1 MAPLDEDRGGA
12 GVAMTSLEQMQRVLV
27 IAPHADD
34 EVLGCGGLLAK
45 VAASRG
51 HAHVVFMS
59 VDGFHHYGLS
69 GETTFAERIREIEAV
84 AGLLDFTWEIVYP
97 DQDMIEKLDTVPKRD
112 LVDRLEKVYN
122 EHKPELLLLPC
133 FVDYDQD
140 HRRTFE
146 TAFAA
151 ARPISPKFGK
161 WLIPTVLAYE
171 QNKLNFAWQDL
182 PMCPMFVDI
191 SAHIEQKIAA
201 IEAYATQLRPP
212 PHVRSLDGVRALA
225 RIRGADIGVDYA
237 EAFQV
242 FRAVL

>member
-1 MAPLDEDRGGA
+1 MTPLDQ
-12 GVAMTSLEQMQRVLV
+12 LERVLV

-34 EVLGCGGLLAK
+34 EVLGCGGLLARL
-45 VAASRG
+45 AASRG
-51 HAHVVFMS
+51 HAHVVYMS
-59 VDGFHHYGLS
+59 VDGFHHYGVQ
-69 GETTFAERIREIEAV
+69 GGTTFAQRVDEIEAV
-84 AGLLDFTWEIVYP
+84 AKLLDVTWEIIYP
-97 DQDMIEKLDTVPKRD
+97 NQDMIEKLDTVPKRD
-112 LVDRLEKVYN
+112 LVDRFEKIFN

-182 PMCPMFVDI
+182 PKCPVYTDI
-191 SAHIEQKIAA
+191 SEHIDQKIAS
-201 IEAYATQLRPP
+201 IEAYGTQLRSP
-212 PHVRSLDGVRALA
+212 PHVRSLEGVRALA

>member
-1 MAPLDEDRGGA
+1 
-12 GVAMTSLEQMQRVLV
+12 MTSLEQMQRVLV
-27 IAPHADD
+27 VAPHADD

-45 VAASRG
+45 VAETRG
-51 HAHVVFMS
+51 HAHVVLMS

-69 GETTFAERIREIEAV
+69 GGTTFAERVAEIEAV
-84 AGLLDFTWEIVYP
+84 ARLLDFTWEIVYP

-112 LVDRLEKVYN
+112 LVDRFEKIYN
-122 EHKPELLLLPC
+122 EHKPELLLLPS

-161 WLIPTVLAYE
+161 WLIPTVLGYE
-171 QNKLNFAWQDL
+171 QNKLNFAWQEQ

-191 SAHIEQKIAA
+191 SAHIEKKIEA

>member
-1 MAPLDEDRGGA
+1 
-12 GVAMTSLEQMQRVLV
+12 MTTFEQLERVLV

-34 EVLGCGGLLAK
+34 EVLGCGGLLARL
-45 VAASRG
+45 ADARG
-51 HAHVVFMS
+51 HAHVVLMS

-69 GETTFAERIREIEAV
+69 GGTTFEERVKEIEAV
-84 AGLLDFTWEIVYP
+84 AALLDFTWEILYP
-97 DQDMIEKLDTVPKRD
+97 NQDMIEKLDTVPKRD
-112 LVDRLEKVYN
+112 LVDRFEKIYN
-122 EHKPELLLLPC
+122 EHKPELLLLPS
-133 FVDYDQD
+133 FIDYDQD

-151 ARPISPKFGK
+151 ARPISPRFGK

-182 PMCPMFVDI
+182 PKCPVYLDI
-191 SAHIEQKIAA
+191 SDHIEKKIAA
-201 IEAYATQLRPP
+201 IEAYATQLRPV
-212 PHVRSLDGVRALA
+212 PHVRSIDGVRALA

>member
-1 MAPLDEDRGGA
+1 
-12 GVAMTSLEQMQRVLV
+12 MTMFKQLERVLV
-27 IAPHADD
+27 VAPHPDD

-45 VAASRG
+45 LVDARG
-51 HAHVVFMS
+51 RAHVVFMS
-59 VDGFHHYGLS
+59 VDGLHHYGLS
-69 GETTFAERIREIEAV
+69 GGTSFEERVKEIEQV
-84 AGLLDFTWEIVYP
+84 AQLLNFTWEIVYP
-97 DQDMIEKLDTVPKRD
+97 NQDMIEKLDTVPKRD
-112 LVDRLEKVYN
+112 LVDRFEKIYN
-122 EHKPELLLLPC
+122 DHKPELLLLPC
-133 FVDYDQD
+133 FIDYDQD

-151 ARPISPKFGK
+151 ARPISPRFGK

-182 PMCPMFVDI
+182 PKCPMYLDI
-191 SAHIEQKIAA
+191 SDHIDKKIAA
-201 IEAYATQLRPP
+201 IEAYATQSRPT
-212 PHVRSLDGVRALA
+212 PHVRSSVGVRALA

>member
-1 MAPLDEDRGGA
+1 MTLLDK
-12 GVAMTSLEQMQRVLV
+12 VQRVLV

-34 EVLGCGGLLAK
+34 EVLGCGGLLAR
-45 VAASRG
+45 VAESPAR
-51 HAHVVFMS
+51 AHVVYMS
-59 VDGFHHYGLS
+59 VDGFHHYGVK
-69 GETTFAERIREIEAV
+69 GGTTFEQRIAEVEAV
-84 AGLLDFTWEIVYP
+84 AKLLDFTWEIMYP
-97 DQDMIEKLDTVPKRD
+97 NEDMIEKLDTVPKRD
-112 LVDRLEKVYN
+112 LVDRFEKIYN
-122 EHKPELLLLPC
+122 ENKPDLLLLPC
-133 FVDYDQD
+133 FIDYDQD

-161 WLIPTVLAYE
+161 WLIPAVLAYE

-182 PMCPMFVDI
+182 PKCPVYADI
-191 SAHIEQKIAA
+191 SEHIDRKIAS
-201 IEAYATQLRPP
+201 IEAYETQLRPP

>member
-1 MAPLDEDRGGA
+1 
-12 GVAMTSLEQMQRVLV
+12 MTMFEQLERVLV
-27 IAPHADD
+27 VAPHADD
-34 EVLGCGGLLAK
+34 EVLGCGGLLARL
-45 VAASRG
+45 ADARG
-51 HAHVVFMS
+51 RAHVVFMS

-69 GETTFAERIREIEAV
+69 SGTTFEERVKEIEAV
-84 AGLLDFTWEIVYP
+84 ARLLDFTWEIVYP
-97 DQDMIEKLDTVPKRD
+97 NQDMIEKLDTVPKRD
-112 LVDRLEKVYN
+112 LVDRFEKIYN

-133 FVDYDQD
+133 FIDYDQD

-151 ARPISPKFGK
+151 ARPISPRFGK

-182 PMCPMFVDI
+182 PKCPVYLDI
-191 SAHIEQKIAA
+191 SGYIEKKIAS
-201 IEAYATQLRPP
+201 IEAYATQLRPA
-212 PHVRSLDGVRALA
+212 PHVRSLEGVRALA